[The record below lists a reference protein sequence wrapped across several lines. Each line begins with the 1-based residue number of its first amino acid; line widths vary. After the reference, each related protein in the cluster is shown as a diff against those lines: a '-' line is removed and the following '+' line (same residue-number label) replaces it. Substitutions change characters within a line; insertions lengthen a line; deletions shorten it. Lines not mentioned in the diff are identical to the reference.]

1 MDKNDLTLY
10 KEENKIKSGGYS
22 VESFLL
28 NNNKSATTTLNTPQN
43 GGTKVSDLYKNI
55 AVPSGLFFLKEKQT
69 KKQIPIVP
77 LDDNILPETI
87 HDKLLELLSSTE
99 QINHNIKT
107 KRMRSRKHNKTK
119 KNKN

>member
-1 MDKNDLTLY
+1 MDKNDFTLY
-10 KEENKIKSGGYS
+10 KEDNTIKSGGYS

-43 GGTKVSDLYKNI
+43 GGSKVSDLYKNI

-69 KKQIPIVP
+69 KKQIPAVP

-87 HDKLLELLSSTE
+87 HDKLLELLSSAE
-99 QINHNIKT
+99 KINHNIKT
-107 KRMRSRKHNKTK
+107 KKMRFKKHNKTK
-119 KNKN
+119 KYKN